1 MDILQKRME
10 ELQRQYMKEKE
21 NLRFELYS
29 TLLNARKMA
38 QEQELSSQNEISESE
53 FGLSPQL
60 AQLQQEKQRIQNQ
73 IDEHIRQQ
81 QQVKQQQL
89 RFNQLQANTE
99 RDIQQQRL
107 LQQQLQHQ
115 LQQQMT
121 VFSPPPHPGTKL
133 GGPTALQ
140 NTISSSSSSP
150 FQPVPSRY
158 PASGQ
163 VVTVN
168 GQALQVVN
176 LPAQHH
182 LVPPVVQPQHFFS
195 VGAQQDQLAMARPQS
210 FGPARFS
217 PRAADQ
223 DHTDPEADTVK
234 MMENQHKRDSF
245 SDSGQDSGTN
255 TPTRGRTITE
265 GLLRF
270 VQDSS
275 VSRPTLRQSSM
286 DIGNLAM
293 MASNLRST
301 VAPQAMV
308 ETGQQQQQLSSQTS
322 VIQPKSAAVGS
333 QMLPLSG
340 QQQQQ
345 QQAQSANYILQL
357 QQQQQQQQQQQP
369 SPGYGAITTISGTG
383 RESVPAAGRDS
394 APLVGAGR
402 ESVPVPLL
410 AGRESVPLSV
420 PLTVPPQY
428 QSVLQPH
435 GYPGLPPHQSYLPA
449 GPSYPAHPAHLPP
462 AQYQPIKLGGYV
474 AHQPQVQVPP
484 AYYQPGMAS
493 SGEVNIMRQPI
504 MSSVAQPS
512 SYLGQP
518 PQYRTVQTVPVMVQ
532 YQPVHQP
539 VHQPVQLPQ
548 YPQPC
553 LPTDTEIQVGG
564 KFSAVSAVLQLFALS
579 GTSDG

>member
-21 NLRFELYS
+21 TLRFELYS
-29 TLLNARKMA
+29 TLLTARKMA
-38 QEQELSSQNEISESE
+38 QEQELASHNEISESE

-115 LQQQMT
+115 LQHQMT
-121 VFSPPPHPGTKL
+121 VFSPPPHQSSKL
-133 GGPTALQ
+133 GGPALQ

-168 GQALQVVN
+168 GLQAMQMVN
-176 LPAQHH
+176 LPAHQQQPHHH
-182 LVPPVVQPQHFFS
+182 LVPPVVPPVVQPQHFFS
-195 VGAQQDQLAMARPQS
+195 VGAQPDQLAMPRPQS

-217 PRAADQ
+217 PRAPDQ
-223 DHTDPEADTVK
+223 DQPDQETGDSLK

-275 VSRPTLRQSSM
+275 VSRPTLRQTSM
-286 DIGNLAM
+286 DIGSLAM
-293 MASNLRST
+293 MAPSLRTS
-301 VAPQAMV
+301 VAPQALV
-308 ETGQQQQQLSSQTS
+308 ETPQHQLVSQTS
-322 VIQPKSAAVGS
+322 VIQPKGAVGS
-333 QMLPLSG
+333 QMLPLSSQQQQ

-357 QQQQQQQQQQQP
+357 QQQQQP
-369 SPGYGAITTISGTG
+369 SPGYVAITTISGTG
-383 RESVPAAGRDS
+383 RESVPVAGRDS

-410 AGRESVPLSV
+410 AGRHTPLSV
-420 PLTVPPQY
+420 PLTGPLTGPGQC
-428 QSVLQPH
+428 VLQTH
-435 GYPGLPPHQSYLPA
+435 GYPGLPPHQSYMPA
-449 GPSYPAHPAHLPP
+449 GPSYPA
-462 AQYQPIKLGGYV
+462 QYRYL
-474 AHQPQVQVPP
+474 AHQPQVQVQPG
-484 AYYQPGMAS
+484 YYQPGLAS

-512 SYLGQP
+512 NYLAQP

-532 YQPVHQP
+532 YQPVP
-539 VHQPVQLPQ
+539 LPQ
-548 YPQPC
+548 YQQPC
-553 LPTDTEIQVGG
+553 LAPDTDIQVDG
-564 KFSAVSAVLQLFALS
+564 KYLTFMQSLNVLFQEPAMDELVIKSKNFPK
-579 GTSDG
+579 

>member
-29 TLLNARKMA
+29 TLLTARKMA
-38 QEQELSSQNEISESE
+38 QEQELASQTEISESE

-89 RFNQLQANTE
+89 RFSQLQANTE

-121 VFSPPPHPGTKL
+121 VFSPPPHQSSKL
-133 GGPTALQ
+133 GGPTLQ

-168 GQALQVVN
+168 GQTMQVVN

-182 LVPPVVQPQHFFS
+182 HLVPPLVQPQHFFS
-195 VGAQQDQLAMARPQS
+195 VGAQQDQQLSMARPQS

-217 PRAADQ
+217 PRAAEQQ
-223 DHTDPEADTVK
+223 DHPDQEVDTVK

-293 MASNLRST
+293 MASNLRTT
-301 VAPQAMV
+301 VAPQALV
-308 ETGQQQQQLSSQTS
+308 ETGQQQQLSSQTS
-322 VIQPKSAAVGS
+322 VIQPKGAVVGS
-333 QMLPLSG
+333 QMLPLS
-340 QQQQQ
+340 
-345 QQAQSANYILQL
+345 A
-357 QQQQQQQQQQQP
+357 
-369 SPGYGAITTISGTG
+369 
-383 RESVPAAGRDS
+383 
-394 APLVGAGR
+394 
-402 ESVPVPLL
+402 
-410 AGRESVPLSV
+410 
-420 PLTVPPQY
+420 
-428 QSVLQPH
+428 
-435 GYPGLPPHQSYLPA
+435 
-449 GPSYPAHPAHLPP
+449 
-462 AQYQPIKLGGYV
+462 
-474 AHQPQVQVPP
+474 
-484 AYYQPGMAS
+484 
-493 SGEVNIMRQPI
+493 
-504 MSSVAQPS
+504 
-512 SYLGQP
+512 
-518 PQYRTVQTVPVMVQ
+518 
-532 YQPVHQP
+532 
-539 VHQPVQLPQ
+539 
-548 YPQPC
+548 
-553 LPTDTEIQVGG
+553 
-564 KFSAVSAVLQLFALS
+564 
-579 GTSDG
+579 